1 MPASIQDEIRLKNRL
16 RRQWKISRDPALK
29 AEINHIQRPVNNQ
42 VKEWRNDQW
51 SSNAWSLDPENQ
63 SLWKVIR
70 RIMRIPTPT
79 PPLAT
84 SGGLA
89 LSDSEKAEALVDSL
103 EDRFQPVNDPSK
115 PAAIE
120 VVNETVRA

>member
-51 SSNAWSLDPENQ
+51 SSNA
-63 SLWKVIR
+63 
-70 RIMRIPTPT
+70 
-79 PPLAT
+79 
-84 SGGLA
+84 
-89 LSDSEKAEALVDSL
+89 
-103 EDRFQPVNDPSK
+103 
-115 PAAIE
+115 
-120 VVNETVRA
+120 